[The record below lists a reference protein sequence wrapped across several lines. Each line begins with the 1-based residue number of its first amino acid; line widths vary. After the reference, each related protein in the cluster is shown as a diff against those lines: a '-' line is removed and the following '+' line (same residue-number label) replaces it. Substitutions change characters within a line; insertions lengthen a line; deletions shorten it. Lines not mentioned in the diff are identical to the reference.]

1 MLVNEGND
9 YGMSRKR
16 WEMSADFVPLVSDDG
31 GRTDGREWDRNCR
44 DCLGYVRVILADS
57 GWKRRN
63 GKPLSEKS
71 RTEYGNAIFVSF
83 AELKELGYGLKKPWN
98 LESQHVEALC
108 RLWATR
114 GLAAATVQ
122 NRLTSLSWL
131 GALMS
136 RPGLVRG
143 THSYDEHFGDVDMCR
158 HQAAT
163 RDKSPDGSGFD
174 RDEVIRIAMATDETF
189 GYLVMLQFAT
199 GMRNKE
205 AIRAR
210 PLVDDCGDHWKL
222 PPKVGG
228 SKGGRARI
236 IPLEQGTWQRE
247 ALDLVKAFVRR
258 KGKGKLKTPMG
269 WSNGKEFESA
279 NGRICSGLKSDMT
292 KYKSLLEKCKFTR
305 RQLGFTGHSMRHSFA
320 HAGYLVHGY
329 IPAIKST
336 GDTEMTM
343 KKIDDGSSVTKADQ
357 ESIKAAQRAVS
368 ESLGHSRMSVTAA
381 YYGATKY
388 AKGVVTQRTDS

>member
-1 MLVNEGND
+1 MRSKTRWIVDESFERFVD
-9 YGMSRKR
+9 EHGMR
-16 WEMSADFVPLVSDDG
+16 VDG
-31 GRTDGREWDRNCR
+31 TAWDRAGVNCFGYVAEILR
-44 DCLGYVRVILADS
+44 DCR
-57 GWKRRN
+57 WQRRN

-71 RTEYGNAIFVSF
+71 KTEYGNAILASF
-83 AELKELGYGLKKPWN
+83 TELKELGYGLKKPWN

-108 RLWATR
+108 RLWASR
-114 GLAAATVQ
+114 GLSAATVQ

-143 THSYDEHFGDVDMCR
+143 THSYDEQFGDVDMCR

-163 RDKSPDGSGFD
+163 RDKSPEGSGFD
-174 RDEVIRIAMATDETF
+174 RDEVIRAAMATDETF
-189 GYLVMLQFAT
+189 GYMVMLQFAT

-222 PPKVGG
+222 PSSVGG

-269 WSNGKEFESA
+269 WSNGKAFESA
-279 NGRICSGLKSDMT
+279 NCRICSGLKSDMT

-305 RQLGFTGHSMRHSFA
+305 RQLGFSGHGMRHSFA
-320 HAGYLVHGY
+320 HEGLRVHGY

-336 GDTEMTM
+336 GDTDMNT
-343 KKIDDGSSVTKADQ
+343 KKTDDGSSVTSADR
-357 ESIKAAQRAVS
+357 ESIKAAQLAVS
-368 ESLGHSRMSVTAA
+368 ESLGHSRIGVTSA
-381 YYGATKY
+381 YYGKTKY
-388 AKGVVTQRTDS
+388 AKAVATESTKPD